1 MATKNVL
8 QEAISKLHYNT
19 NALLEKRKVCSSKK
33 EVAEIDKAIAQNNSM
48 ILDYEY
54 RIKYE

>member
-19 NALLEKRKVCSSKK
+19 NILLEKRKVCSSKE

-54 RIKYE
+54 RIKHE

>member
-19 NALLEKRKVCSSKK
+19 NILLVKRTVCSSKE

-54 RIKYE
+54 RIKHE